1 MTLVGGTEVPTGE
14 VMATGDSVVGDGAMH
29 PAEAATMIAP
39 AMTRRNQRLTVPD
52 ASQPPPRVEQ

>member
-1 MTLVGGTEVPTGE
+1 
-14 VMATGDSVVGDGAMH
+14 MATGDSVDWYGEVQ

-39 AMTRRNQRLTVPD
+39 AITRMYQRLTVPD